1 LQAILSAI
9 GSILFGSIGAI
20 TMVQGS
26 QRQMDRIVDSLY
38 PEAAIKNPGVMAF
51 QKDIE
56 RIIPLLLITCPY

>member
-1 LQAILSAI
+1 
-9 GSILFGSIGAI
+9 
-20 TMVQGS
+20 MVQGS

-56 RIIPLLLITCPY
+56 MIIPLLLITCPY